1 MQALQAILGEHVPP
15 KNVVGVALI
24 GWGGEIIHILKS
36 SLKVVFKVAKSEWNS
51 KKVVIMKDLVLKGWF
66 SVSESQDHLSDVEQN
81 SEWENRRKN

>member
-1 MQALQAILGEHVPP
+1 MQALQAILGEHAPQ

-51 KKVVIMKDLVLKGWF
+51 KI
-66 SVSESQDHLSDVEQN
+66 LSCDYEGP
-81 SEWENRRKN
+81 SFKRMI